1 MSLQVNVSL
10 PGVCRHMQPAL
21 SSWCD
26 HMQMQLIQ
34 VDAYLLQGMMIQIV
48 LIQID
53 LILIVLAQ
61 IVLIKD
67 GSHIDDLSQF
77 LHVCVLHFF
86 VRHMLPTLRHQ

>member
-1 MSLQVNVSL
+1 
-10 PGVCRHMQPAL
+10 
-21 SSWCD
+21 
-26 HMQMQLIQ
+26 
-34 VDAYLLQGMMIQIV
+34 MIQIV

-53 LILIVLAQ
+53 LILIVLTQ

-77 LHVCVLHFF
+77 LHVCVLHFV